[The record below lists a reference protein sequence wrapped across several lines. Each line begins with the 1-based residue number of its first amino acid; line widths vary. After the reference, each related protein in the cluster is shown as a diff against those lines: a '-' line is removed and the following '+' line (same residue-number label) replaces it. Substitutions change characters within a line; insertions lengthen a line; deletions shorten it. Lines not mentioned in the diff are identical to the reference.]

1 MTEKFCILR
10 EVLFASCQKYSFKL
24 KHSMIIQTIKLLY
37 FQISAYL
44 KLVYAIYY
52 NKRTLIIHCHEQ
64 LTKMGEQK
72 CSQGRECYE
81 ALAAL
86 LAVLIEA
93 VANQTLH

>member
-1 MTEKFCILR
+1 
-10 EVLFASCQKYSFKL
+10 
-24 KHSMIIQTIKLLY
+24 MITQTIQLLY

-52 NKRTLIIHCHEQ
+52 NKRTLIVTCRVQ

-72 CSQGRECYE
+72 CSLGREWYE
-81 ALAAL
+81 ALTAL
-86 LAVLIEA
+86 LAVSIEA